1 MRDSFLMY
9 RSFIT
14 AARKVKNKAQR
25 LSLYEAIFDLA
36 LDDVDTELDDAIG
49 ALFDLI
55 RPQVLANNKRYQNG
69 SKAKAKPKQTESKT
83 EANKNVNEN
92 VNENENV
99 VKEKTKREV
108 FSKPTIEDIT
118 SYCRERNNNVDPQ
131 KFYDFYESKGWMVGK
146 NKMKDWKAAVRTWER
161 NSPIAKASD
170 YVEVLPNWMT
180 GEKEEEYPSW
190 WTPEMI
196 ADYKSTY
203 QN

>member
-83 EANKNVNEN
+83 EANKNVN

-146 NKMKDWKAAVRTWER
+146 AKMKDWKACVRTWER
-161 NSPIAKASD
+161 TSKPSTD
-170 YVEVLPNWMT
+170 YEEV
-180 GEKEEEYPSW
+180 KPSW
-190 WTPEMI
+190 QTDEWLEEHYRSLD
-196 ADYKSTY
+196 ADS
-203 QN
+203 